1 MPIICLVTKIIQV
14 RIKYTMYIYVMKKKT
29 IRRGP
34 PKGDKRART
43 RAKLIEA
50 AAKLV
55 GEKGL
60 EQTSLEDVAHRAGM
74 TRGAIYGNFKDR
86 DELFLAVAEAR
97 WQPIVPKFKPG
108 ASYAQQMR
116 ILAETVVAAIPSRR
130 AASVGAASYQL
141 YALTHEKMRLRYVRI
156 NAELYRKAADGLL
169 AFIPENELPVPAHQ
183 FVRVLHG
190 LIDGLLFLSFLTP
203 ELITEEVFFAGFEA
217 LAASKPAVPHQ
228 R

>member
-1 MPIICLVTKIIQV
+1 
-14 RIKYTMYIYVMKKKT
+14 MYIYEMRKKAVPK
-29 IRRGP
+29 GP

-60 EQTSLEDVAHRAGM
+60 EQTSLEDVARRAGM

-108 ASYAQQMR
+108 ATYAEQMR
-116 ILAETVVAAIPSRR
+116 ILAEAVVAAIPARR
-130 AASVGAASYQL
+130 AASIGAASYHL
-141 YALTHEKMRLRYVRI
+141 YALTHAKMRARYVQI
-156 NAELYRKAADGLL
+156 NAELYRKAAEGLL
-169 AFIPENELPVPAHQ
+169 AFIPERELPMPANL

-217 LAASKPAVPHQ
+217 LGANKPGASRQ